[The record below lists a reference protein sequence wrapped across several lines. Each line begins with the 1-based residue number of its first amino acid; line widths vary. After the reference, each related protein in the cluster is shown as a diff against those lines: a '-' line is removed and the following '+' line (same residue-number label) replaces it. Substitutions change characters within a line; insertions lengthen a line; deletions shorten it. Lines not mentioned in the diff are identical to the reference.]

1 MSYATLQQLTD
12 RFGERMLV
20 ALTDRAE
27 VPTGAIDTAVVTR
40 ALTDTDALIDGY
52 LMARYVLPLTETP
65 PLVADLAQ
73 AIAIYKLH
81 PYAPDPKIEA
91 DYKDAL
97 RMLQQIAAGT
107 IRLSVAGLEP
117 ADQGGSGAM
126 MTDRERDLTPDN
138 MTGFI

>member
-12 RFGERMLV
+12 RFGGRMLI
-20 ALTDRAE
+20 ALTDRAD
-27 VPTGAIDTAVVTR
+27 VPMGAVDTTVVTR

-52 LMARYVLPLTETP
+52 LMARYVLPIVATP
-65 PLVADLAQ
+65 PLLTDIAL

-81 PYAPDPKIEA
+81 TYAPDPKIEA

-97 RMLQQIAAGT
+97 RTLQQIATGT
-107 IRLSVAGLEP
+107 IRLQVAGVEP

-126 MTDRERDLTPDN
+126 MTDRDRPLSAEN